1 MKGVTVVLD
10 KSGSMHGRK
19 IETCKKTLKELFDYS
34 HKELNND
41 KINLFLFNTGVDDLD
56 TYEKTLK

>member
-1 MKGVTVVLD
+1 VKGVTVVLD
-10 KSGSMHGRK
+10 NSGSMYGRK

-41 KINLFLFNTGVDDLD
+41 KINLFLFDDRVDDLE